1 MNARA
6 GLPGMP
12 GPEKIDVKRAA
23 DDKDKMALLRELAKA
38 AKPIGEKKDEGKKG
52 KK

>member
-1 MNARA
+1 MVAA
-6 GLPGMP
+6 
-12 GPEKIDVKRAA
+12 PEKVDVKRAA

-38 AKPIGEKKDEGKKG
+38 AKPIGVEKKDEGKKG